1 MSSEA
6 LNVEARQSLGKR
18 NSRRLR
24 NAGAVPIVL
33 YGHGEKSLS
42 LSVSAEQLSAV
53 LRHGAHVVDLQGAV
67 KEKAFIRDL
76 QWDTFGTYVVHM
88 DLTRV
93 SADERVNVDLPVVLR
108 GDAVGV
114 KDGGHLEQFV
124 HSVEVECLVISIPE
138 KLELRVH
145 DLALGAS
152 LHARDIELP
161 TGVKLLS
168 GADEVVVHCA
178 LPVKEEDLGGAAE
191 GAEPEIIGRKAES
204 EDEGDK

>member
-1 MSSEA
+1 MSEA
-6 LNVEARQSLGKR
+6 LKVEARQSLGKR

-33 YGHGEKSLS
+33 YGHGEKALS

-67 KEKAFIRDL
+67 TETAFIRDL
-76 QWDTFGTYVVHM
+76 QWDTFGTGVVHM

-93 SADERVNVDLPVVLR
+93 TADERVNVELPVVLR

-124 HSVEVECLVISIPE
+124 HSVEVECLVTAIPE

-145 DLALGAS
+145 ELALGAS
-152 LHARDIELP
+152 LHAGDIDLP
-161 TGVKLLS
+161 PGVKLLS
-168 GADEVVVHCA
+168 AADEVVVHCA
-178 LPVKEEDLGGAAE
+178 LPVKEEEVGGVSE
-191 GAEPEIIGRKAES
+191 GAEPEIIGRKPEAEA
-204 EDEGDK
+204 EGEEK